1 MQAFTKIE
9 VDWMVEALKTTSEY
23 YRIHSKRTSQIEASL
38 AILRAEQLEAIMEK
52 LEKAVKD
59 GNKRIAIEY

>member
-1 MQAFTKIE
+1 MHTITKIE
-9 VDWMVEALKTTSEY
+9 VDWIVEALKMTSGY

-59 GNKRIAIEY
+59 KNKRIAIEY

>member
-38 AILRAEQLEAIMEK
+38 AILRAEQLEAIIEK
-52 LEKAVKD
+52 LGNSVNY

>member
-1 MQAFTKIE
+1 MQVFTKIE
-9 VDWMVEALKTTSEY
+9 VDWVVEALKTTSEY

-59 GNKRIAIEY
+59 RNKRIEIKY